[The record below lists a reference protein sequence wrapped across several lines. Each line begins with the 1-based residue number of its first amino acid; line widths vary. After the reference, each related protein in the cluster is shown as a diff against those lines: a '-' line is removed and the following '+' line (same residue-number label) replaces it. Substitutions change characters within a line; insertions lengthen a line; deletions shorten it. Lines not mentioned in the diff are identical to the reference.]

1 MIEWEEKYSVGITS
15 IDEQHK
21 KIIGI
26 INRVIAAKEFDDN
39 TEDIAEILNEMAV
52 YSQDHFKTEET
63 HMIKFKYPEYQYH
76 KEEHIDFSL
85 RTLAYQSRVITG
97 DNRVANAI
105 LEYLKSWL
113 VNHIQKTDKK
123 YSDCFKKN
131 ELK

>member
-1 MIEWEEKYSVGITS
+1 MIEWEEKYSVGIIS

-63 HMIKFKYPEYQYH
+63 HMIEFKYPEYQYH

-131 ELK
+131 RLK

>member
-1 MIEWEEKYSVGITS
+1 MIEWEEKYSVGIIS

-21 KIIGI
+21 KIIDI
-26 INRVIAAKEFDDN
+26 INRIIAAKELDDN
-39 TEDIAEILNEMAV
+39 TKEITEILNEMAA
-52 YSQDHFKTEET
+52 YSHEHFKTEET
-63 HMIKFKYPEYQYH
+63 HMIEFKYPEYQYH

-113 VNHIQKTDKK
+113 VNHIQKADKK